1 MTKIR
6 HFARGAAAVFFLAVF
21 WGVSPLFLRAEE
33 TQKDDTVQVKQV
45 ENRTQAIIHSPAEGS
60 AQDRPNIIYRSAG
73 AVAHG
78 LYFSTKAVVDAI
90 GKGMDSTVRA
100 VQTGGRKT
108 YDFLTPK
115 WAKKKA

>member
-1 MTKIR
+1 MTKR
-6 HFARGAAAVFFLAVF
+6 QYLFSGAAAIFFMGVFCA
-21 WGVSPLFLRAEE
+21 GSPILLWAEE

-60 AQDRPNIIYRSAG
+60 AQDRPNIIYRSVG

-108 YDFLTPK
+108 YDFLTPRRM
-115 WAKKKA
+115 KKNG